1 MKKILSWIWIPIA
14 ALAGFFIG
22 FFVRQPKIN
31 KLKSQ
36 VISLQKQLGNLQNKM
51 IGYQDS
57 FDNLYIQYKGLKV
70 LQLKKKA
77 EYEGKLKDNLILQYG
92 MKAYLEMLLDTVKK
106 SRKLTAEEFAFYR
119 AFDDVIEGK
128 QVGTNAFLKIK
139 EYVLSKY
146 KREVSALTPCD
157 CSAEFQQLQEYQS
170 A

>member
-1 MKKILSWIWIPIA
+1 M
-14 ALAGFFIG
+14 
-22 FFVRQPKIN
+22 
-31 KLKSQ
+31 
-36 VISLQKQLGNLQNKM
+36 ISLQKQLGNLQSKI
-51 IGYQDS
+51 IGYQNS
-57 FDNLYIQYKGLKV
+57 FDSLYIQYKVQYKGLKL

-77 EYEGKLKDNLILQYG
+77 EYEGKLKDNLVLQYG

-106 SRKLTAEEFAFYR
+106 SRKLTSEEFAFYR

-146 KREVSALTPCD
+146 KREVSTLTPCD